1 MKIIYDAMQKM
12 MGAHLMIFPNYDGKD
27 YMLMADPNQKKKN
40 KDEEDEVIRID
51 LSMQEQIALAQAELM
66 KIEILYM
73 ERIDSGSGNVM
84 FELIPE
90 KRNKMHDD
98 RAYTAAL
105 AGYGLSCMR
114 RSNIITIED
123 NSEFEFHS
131 FVTAL
136 D

>member
-1 MKIIYDAMQKM
+1 
-12 MGAHLMIFPNYDGKD
+12 
-27 YMLMADPNQKKKN
+27 
-40 KDEEDEVIRID
+40 
-51 LSMQEQIALAQAELM
+51 M
-66 KIEILYM
+66 KIELLYI

-90 KRNKMHDD
+90 KRNRMHDD

-114 RSNIITIED
+114 RANIITIEEES
-123 NSEFEFHS
+123 NFEFHS

>member
-1 MKIIYDAMQKM
+1 MT
-12 MGAHLMIFPNYDGKD
+12 FPRYDGKD
-27 YMLMADPNQKKKN
+27 YILMVDPEQKKK
-40 KDEEDEVIRID
+40 KEDEEDRVIRID
-51 LSMQEQIALAQAELM
+51 LDTQEQIALAQAELM

-90 KRNKMHDD
+90 KRNRMHDD

-105 AGYGLSCMR
+105 AGYALSCMR

-123 NSEFEFHS
+123 DSDFEFVS

-136 D
+136 T

>member
-1 MKIIYDAMQKM
+1 
-12 MGAHLMIFPNYDGKD
+12 
-27 YMLMADPNQKKKN
+27 
-40 KDEEDEVIRID
+40 
-51 LSMQEQIALAQAELM
+51 
-66 KIEILYM
+66 M

-90 KRNKMHDD
+90 KRNKIHDD

-105 AGYGLSCMR
+105 AGYALSCMR

-123 NSEFEFHS
+123 DSDFEFVS